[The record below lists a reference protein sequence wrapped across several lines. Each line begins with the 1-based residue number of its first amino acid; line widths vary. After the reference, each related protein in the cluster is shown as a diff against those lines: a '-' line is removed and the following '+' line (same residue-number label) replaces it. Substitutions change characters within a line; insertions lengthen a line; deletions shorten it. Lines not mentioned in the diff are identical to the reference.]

1 MHNGSRSQVILAL
14 IGALIVGGTLGLLGS
29 GGSILTVPIL
39 VYVLKRDTSVA
50 IPESL
55 AIVGSIALL
64 AALRHAAA
72 GRVRWD
78 AFFTFSIGGALG
90 AFGGAKIAE
99 HVPGG
104 IQLIVFA
111 LVMALA
117 AWRMLRPK
125 RTVRESKDSPSIALL
140 AVAGLGVGVMTGFVG
155 VGGGFL
161 IVPALT
167 LIARLPMHSAI
178 ATSLAIIPTS
188 AAAGLIGHAP
198 LEGLDWQIVGMFIAA
213 GFIGSQIG
221 SRAGAK
227 LPQATLKRVFGAFL
241 IPMACLILF
250 RELTKLLS

>member
-1 MHNGSRSQVILAL
+1 MIVAL
-14 IGALIVGGTLGLLGS
+14 LGALVVGGTLGLLGS

-39 VYVLKRDTSVA
+39 VYVLGRDAEVA

-64 AALRHAAA
+64 AAIRHAAA
-72 GRVRWD
+72 GRVQWN
-78 AFFTFSIGGALG
+78 AFFTFALGGTLG

-104 IQLIVFA
+104 VQLVVFA

-117 AWRMLRPK
+117 AWRMLRPN
-125 RTVRESKDSPSIALL
+125 RTAKKIETTPHLALL
-140 AVAGLGVGVMTGFVG
+140 ALAGLGVGVLTGFVG

-161 IVPALT
+161 IVPALA
-167 LIARLPMHSAI
+167 IFARLPMHSAV

-188 AAAGLIGHAP
+188 AAAGLAGHAP
-198 LEGLDWQIVGMFIAA
+198 LTGIDWQIVGLFIAA
-213 GFIGSQIG
+213 GFVGTQIG
-221 SRAGAK
+221 SKLGTK
-227 LPQATLKRVFGAFL
+227 LPQATLKRIFGVFL

-250 RELTKLLS
+250 RELSKLLG

>member
-1 MHNGSRSQVILAL
+1 MIAAL
-14 IGALIVGGTLGLLGS
+14 LGALIVGGTLGLLGS

-39 VYVLKRDTSVA
+39 VYVLGRDPSVA

-64 AALRHAAA
+64 AALRHAVG

-78 AFFTFSIGGALG
+78 AFLTFSVGGALG
-90 AFGGAKIAE
+90 AFAGAKIAE

-104 IQLIVFA
+104 VQLIVFA

-125 RTVRESKDSPSIALL
+125 RTGSDSQEPAPMALL
-140 AVAGLGVGVMTGFVG
+140 GVVGLGVGVMTGFVG

-167 LIARLPMHSAI
+167 VIARLPMHAAV

-188 AAAGLIGHAP
+188 AAAGLAGHAP
-198 LEGLDWQIVGMFIAA
+198 LDGLDWQIVAIFVAA
-213 GFIGSQIG
+213 GFLGSQVG
-221 SRAGAK
+221 GRVGAR
-227 LPQATLKRVFGAFL
+227 LPQATLKRVFGIFL
-241 IPMACLILF
+241 IPMAGYILI
-250 RELTKLLS
+250 RELMKLLS